1 MVPVVPD
8 FVSRAADLIVFPAVP
23 VEDWRR
29 DLLGVIETVHDC
41 RVTHVT
47 SEVSVEFV
55 GVWQGSIETY
65 YLAGCTA
72 AQKCYAWR
80 RRTTERSEY
89 VIVLEVPP
97 VSSALTALE
106 RAAAAA
112 L

>member
-1 MVPVVPD
+1 MVPVVAN
-8 FVSRAADLIVFPAVP
+8 FVSHTADVIVFPAVP

-65 YLAGCTA
+65 YLAGCAA

-80 RRTTERSEY
+80 RRTPERSEY

-106 RAAAAA
+106 SAAARA